1 MQLSIDGIV
10 ISNTTVQ
17 RPHSLLEKQVIA
29 EKGGLSGPPLKSI
42 STELIQKV
50 YRMTNGR

>member
-17 RPHSLLEKQVIA
+17 RPPDLLEKKVA
-29 EKGGLSGPPLKSI
+29 EEKGGLSGPPLNKI
-42 STELIQKV
+42 SNALIQKV
-50 YRMTNGR
+50 YKMTDGR